1 MEAGPVPVLRSQ
13 QALKVRGQTL
23 SQGGKAFAHHMQSH
37 PAAKIEQPVHA
48 RDRGRHAGRR

>member
-1 MEAGPVPVLRSQ
+1 
-13 QALKVRGQTL
+13 
-23 SQGGKAFAHHMQSH
+23 MQSH

>member
-1 MEAGPVPVLRSQ
+1 MSVLRSQ
-13 QALKVRGQTL
+13 QALKMRGQLL
-23 SQGGKAFAHHMQSH
+23 SQGGKPLAHHMQSH